1 MRDYK
6 KIEAD
11 LVEFLRNYAH
21 KSGVKNLLLGVSG
34 GLDSA
39 VVATLCAKAL
49 PFNSHA
55 LLMPADSSNPTNLNH
70 AIKLCEKLKINFKI
84 LNIQN
89 VIDAYAGTIG
99 ENLSPVRLGNLCA
112 RARMSLLYDYSASIG
127 ALVVGTSN
135 KSELTLGYGTIF
147 GDTACAINPIGGL
160 YKTEIFE
167 FAKFLKIDE
176 EIINKAPSA
185 DLWQGQSD
193 EAEIGYSYEKIDEIL
208 KALENFGRDKD
219 ERILN
224 TLDQTALNEIS
235 KRVKANEF
243 KRRMPAI
250 AQIKG

>member
-11 LVEFLRNYAH
+11 LIEFLRNYAH
-21 KSGVKNLLLGVSG
+21 KSGVKNLLLG
-34 GLDSA
+34 LDSA

-49 PFNSHA
+49 PSNSHA
-55 LLMPADSSNPTNLNH
+55 LLMPTSSSNPTNLNH

-112 RARMSLLYDYSASIG
+112 RARMSLLYDYSASID

-147 GDTACAINPIGGL
+147 GDTACAINPIGEL

-208 KALENFGRDKD
+208 KALENFERDKD

-224 TLDQTALNEIS
+224 ALDKTALNEIS
-235 KRVKANEF
+235 KRVKTNEF

>member
-11 LVEFLRNYAH
+11 LIEFLRNYAH

-49 PFNSHA
+49 PSNSHA
-55 LLMPADSSNPTNLNH
+55 LLMPTSSSNPTNLNH

-112 RARMSLLYDYSASIG
+112 RARMSLLYDYSASID

-147 GDTACAINPIGGL
+147 GDTACAINPIGEL

-208 KALENFGRDKD
+208 KALENFERDKD

-224 TLDQTALNEIS
+224 ALDKTALNEIS
-235 KRVKANEF
+235 KRVKTNEF